1 MRLFARPVGPV
12 GVAIAL
18 YEVWR
23 LLPARRREQILAE
36 LVGVGGFL
44 VHSVAD
50 KAAKLRSSRDVQAQ
64 GGAG

>member
-1 MRLFARPVGPV
+1 MRVFARPVAPLGL
-12 GVAIAL
+12 AITL

-23 LLPARRREQILAE
+23 VLPARRREQIVAE

-44 VHSVAD
+44 VRSVAD
-50 KAAKLRSSRDVQAQ
+50 KAAEVRSSRDVPAQ